1 MGGRVAGNVSNMC
14 STHEVTGSAALLDVL
29 EQAATQLRAT
39 TDLPLGS
46 AVSDVQLTQA
56 VQRLEAIGR
65 IAAGQKLRLVAEIDR
80 RHAYLGARA
89 RSTEDLLAT
98 TLRLSP
104 GEARAQA
111 ELAAKLEA
119 LPETAAALR
128 DGRVGVGQVTETA
141 KKADELTAREGGA
154 ELVAALDAH
163 AASYGQL
170 VDRSRLGR
178 ELDRFTEQAGAGV
191 LADREQRA
199 QAKRGVWFTQTPDGL
214 PAIRATMTVLGH
226 AHVRAVLDALG
237 KPDGANDPRN
247 VAQRHHDALVTLAE
261 KYLNDGKLPSVATQR
276 PHVLLVTTEES
287 LHGVEGAEPS
297 LLDGHG
303 PVSVETAR
311 QICCDAD
318 ITRVKVSHRGKV
330 LDAKPLE
337 REPDRPQRAA
347 VIARDKTCVGCGAP
361 VSRCQV
367 HHIKWYSDRGQTVV
381 DNLTLVCWTCH
392 TKIHHH
398 DWHVGKDHTGRYRAG
413 ARNTPHGYDPNLDN
427 NIETQPLSHTG

>member
-1 MGGRVAGNVSNMC
+1 MC
-14 STHEVTGSAALLDVL
+14 STHEVLGFRGL
-29 EQAATQLRAT
+29 LRAAAES
-39 TDLPLGS
+39 LRALE
-46 AVSDVQLTQA
+46 AVVLDGAVPDVELTGGMQE
-56 VQRLEAIGR
+56 LEAISR

-98 TLRLSP
+98 TLHISP
-104 GEARAQA
+104 GEAKAQA

-141 KKADELTAREGGA
+141 KKADELKDRDGGA

-170 VDRSRLGR
+170 VDRGRLGR

-199 QAKRGVWFTQTPDGL
+199 QAKRGVWFGQSPDGL
-214 PAIRATMTVLGH
+214 PTIRATMTVLGQ

-261 KYLNDGKLPSVATQR
+261 KYLNDGKLPTVATQR
-276 PHVLLVTTEES
+276 PHVLLVTTEDA
-287 LHGVEGAEPS
+287 LHGIDGAEPS

-303 PVSVETAR
+303 PVSTDTAR

-318 ITRVKVSHRGKV
+318 VTRVEMTATGK
-330 LDAKPLE
+330 LKAIGETE
-337 REPDRPQRAA
+337 RFPSKPQRLS
-347 VIARDKTCVGCGAP
+347 VIARDKQCVGCGAP

-367 HHIKWYSDRGQTVV
+367 HHIVWASNGGATHV
-381 DNLTLVCWTCH
+381 DNLTLVCWNCH
-392 TKIHHH
+392 TKIHHQ
-398 DWHVGKDHTGRYRAG
+398 DWHIGKDAHGRYRAG
-413 ARNTPHGYDPNLDN
+413 ARNTPHGYNPHLDN
-427 NIETQPLSHTG
+427 NTEKHDLSHTG

>member
-1 MGGRVAGNVSNMC
+1 MC
-14 STHEVTGSAALLDVL
+14 STHEVTGGAALL
-29 EQAATQLRAT
+29 ETAAGALRALESVVL
-39 TDLPLGS
+39 DGS
-46 AVSDVQLTQA
+46 VADVELTQWT
-56 VQRLEAIGR
+56 QHLEAIGR

-128 DGRVGVGQVTETA
+128 DGRVGVGQVAETA
-141 KKADELTAREGGA
+141 KKADELAAREGGA

-170 VDRSRLGR
+170 VDRGRLGR

-199 QAKRGVWFTQTPDGL
+199 HAKRGVWFTQTPDGL
-214 PAIRATMTVLGH
+214 PTIRATMTVLGQ

-247 VAQRHHDALVTLAE
+247 VAQRHHDALVVLAE

-318 ITRVKVSHRGKV
+318 VTRVEMTATGTLKAIGETQRSPSK
-330 LDAKPLE
+330 
-337 REPDRPQRAA
+337 PQRLS
-347 VIARDKTCVGCGAP
+347 VIARDKHCVGCGAP

-367 HHIKWYSDRGQTVV
+367 HHIVWASNGGPTHV
-381 DNLTLVCWTCH
+381 DNLTLVCWNCH

-398 DWHVGKDHTGRYRAG
+398 EWEVTRDATGRYRAHALG
-413 ARNTPHGYDPNLDN
+413 QPPDLHDPQHHAHFDKS
-427 NIETQPLSHTG
+427 IETDLFSHTS

>member
-1 MGGRVAGNVSNMC
+1 MC
-14 STHEVTGSAALLDVL
+14 STHEVTDGAALL
-29 EQAATQLRAT
+29 ETAAGALRALESVVL
-39 TDLPLGS
+39 DGS
-46 AVSDVQLTQA
+46 VADVELTQWT
-56 VQRLEAIGR
+56 QHLEAIGR

-111 ELAAKLEA
+111 ELATKLEA

-128 DGRVGVGQVTETA
+128 DGRVGVGQVAETA
-141 KKADELTAREGGA
+141 KKADELKDRDGGA

-163 AASYGQL
+163 AATYGQL
-170 VDRSRLGR
+170 VDRGRLGR

-199 QAKRGVWFTQTPDGL
+199 HAKRGVWFTQTPDGL
-214 PAIRATMTVLGH
+214 PTIRATMTVLGH

-237 KPDGANDPRN
+237 KPDGANDERN

-261 KYLNDGKLPSVATQR
+261 RYLDDGKLPTVATQR
-276 PHVLLVTTEES
+276 PHVLLVTTEDS

-297 LLDGHG
+297 VLDGHG
-303 PVSVETAR
+303 PVSTDTAR

-318 ITRVKVSHRGKV
+318 VTRVKVNHRGKV
-330 LDAKPLE
+330 LDAKPL
-337 REPDRPQRAA
+337 RRDPDPAQRAA
-347 VIARDKTCVGCGAP
+347 VIARDKHCVGCGAP

-367 HHIKWYSDRGQTVV
+367 HHIVWASNGGATTV
-381 DNLTLVCWTCH
+381 DNLTLVCWNCH

-398 DWHVGKDHTGRYRAG
+398 EWEVTRDATGRYRAHALG
-413 ARNTPHGYDPNLDN
+413 QPPDLHDLQHPHFDKS
-427 NIETQPLSHTG
+427 IETDLFSHTG

>member
-1 MGGRVAGNVSNMC
+1 MC
-14 STHEVTGSAALLDVL
+14 STHEIADGAGLLDVL
-29 EQAATQLRAT
+29 EQTAGQLRAAAG
-39 TDLPLGS
+39 LPLGG
-46 AVSDVQLTQA
+46 AVSDAQLTQA
-56 VQRLEAIGR
+56 MQRLEAIGR
-65 IAAGQKLRLVAEIDR
+65 IVTGHKLAVVAEIDR

-98 TLRLSP
+98 TLHISH

-111 ELAAKLEA
+111 ELATKLEA

-141 KKADELTAREGGA
+141 KKADELAAREGGA
-154 ELVAALDAH
+154 ELDAALDAH

-170 VDRSRLGR
+170 VDRGRLGR
-178 ELDRFTEQAGAGV
+178 ELDRFTEQAGVGV
-191 LADREQRA
+191 LADRERRA
-199 QAKRGVWFTQTPDGL
+199 YAKRGVWFTETPDGL
-214 PAIRATMTVLGH
+214 PSIRANMSVLGA

-237 KPDGANDPRN
+237 KPDGAGDPRN

-261 KYLNDGKLPSVATQR
+261 KYLDAGELPDVAAQK
-276 PHVLLVTTEES
+276 PHVLLITTEDA
-287 LHGVEGAEPS
+287 LHGTEGAEPS

-311 QICCDAD
+311 QVCCDAD
-318 ITRVKVSHRGKV
+318 VTRVKVSHRGKV
-330 LDAKPLE
+330 LDAKPL
-337 REPDRPQRAA
+337 RRDPDPAQRAA
-347 VIARDKTCVGCGAP
+347 VIARDKACVGCGAP

-367 HHIKWYSDRGQTVV
+367 HHIVWASNGGPTTVN
-381 DNLTLVCWTCH
+381 NLTLVCWTCH

-413 ARNTPHGYDPNLDN
+413 ARNTEHGYDPNLDN
-427 NIETQPLSHTG
+427 NIENDALRHTG

>member
-1 MGGRVAGNVSNMC
+1 
-14 STHEVTGSAALLDVL
+14 
-29 EQAATQLRAT
+29 
-39 TDLPLGS
+39 
-46 AVSDVQLTQA
+46 LTQWT
-56 VQRLEAIGR
+56 QHLEAIGR
-65 IAAGQKLRLVAEIDR
+65 IATGQKLRLVAEIEK

-98 TLRLSP
+98 TLHISP
-104 GEARAQA
+104 GEAKAQT
-111 ELAAKLEA
+111 ELATKLEV
-119 LPETAAALR
+119 LPDVAAALR
-128 DGRVGVGQVTETA
+128 DGRVGYGHAQETA
-141 KKADELTAREGGA
+141 KKADELKDREGGA
-154 ELVAALDAH
+154 ELIAALDAH
-163 AASYGQL
+163 AATYGQL
-170 VDRSRLGR
+170 VDRGRLGR

-214 PAIRATMTVLGH
+214 PTIRATMSVLGQ

-237 KPDGANDPRN
+237 KPDGAGDPRN

-261 KYLNDGKLPSVATQR
+261 KYLDAGELPSVAAQK
-276 PHVLLVTTEES
+276 PHVLLITTEES

-297 LLDGHG
+297 VLDGHG
-303 PVSVETAR
+303 PVSTETAR

-318 ITRVKVSHRGKV
+318 VTRVKVSHRGKV

-347 VIARDKTCVGCGAP
+347 VIARDKACVGCGAP

-367 HHIKWYSDRGQTVV
+367 HHIRWYSDRGQTVV
-381 DNLTLVCWTCH
+381 SNMTLVCWSCH

-398 DWHVGKDHTGRYRAG
+398 EWEVTRDQTGRYRAHALG
-413 ARNTPHGYDPNLDN
+413 HPPDHPDGLHDPDDLEHPHLDKSIAN
-427 NIETQPLSHTG
+427 ELFSHTS